1 MMTAITHISA
11 AAIGAGL
18 VWAVTSY
25 RIRECKA
32 EALRLLLAQQVD
44 LTAEDYARQV
54 GA

>member
-1 MMTAITHISA
+1 MMAAITHISA

-18 VWAVTSY
+18 AWALARH

-44 LTAEDYARQV
+44 LTTEDFARQV